1 MNTVQTVARAHDF
14 RARTKGN
21 MTELGIDGISQ
32 ATAYTSGGSSVIYE
46 AWQKDFD
53 RRVAVKVLRGP
64 AGEETQRRFQRER
77 HAAGRLSGHPGIVDI
92 YSGGVTD
99 AGELYLVMP
108 FIEGGSLQNELVRS
122 GRFSLKNA
130 VTDVVAIAEA
140 VEFAHRQGVIHRDLK
155 PANILRDSAGRPL
168 VTDFGIAR
176 LIDGEVASATVAATT
191 PLYAA
196 PEILANGTASPASD
210 VYSLGAMLYAL
221 LAGRPA
227 FSEGN
232 AENIW
237 TVLERIRS
245 NDPEPIDGVPLQ
257 VMDVIRVAMSKTP
270 INRPTSAGLFAQYL
284 RFAIDE
290 ATRGANSAS
299 SARGQH
305 FATSESIDLRDDSN
319 EWVNART
326 TMVSDTPQSPVR
338 PATIGTGPS
347 TPSRPG
353 SWQQPAAAYRQHPND
368 HHGQH
373 HPTRG
378 HEGHMGARSDDG
390 IPSRWMVA
398 AAAALAVIMLAGV
411 GVYQFVRSST
421 SPGDRLEVA
430 AEQSFE
436 PVVAPTA
443 TPEPTSEPTAVPE
456 SIPVTAIPATATAV
470 PTATPEPT
478 PVPDFSNTIF
488 AVSFDTDDWELR
500 RDTRDVGYGFRTDFR
515 DEATG
520 NFVYIDATP
529 ADRATPGASIEQSA
543 HWVHRN
549 IASASPVINERI
561 GDKEAWTFE
570 FIGNDGS
577 KRIDIFFELD
587 GTGYAVVGGSHTGDS
602 EAAFASARALVAS
615 LSTATPSSQL

>member
-1 MNTVQTVARAHDF
+1 
-14 RARTKGN
+14 
-21 MTELGIDGISQ
+21 MTQLGIDGITQ

-46 AWQKDFD
+46 AWQEDFG

-92 YSGGVTD
+92 YSGGVTE

-130 VTDVVAIAEA
+130 VNDVVAIAEA
-140 VEFAHRQGVIHRDLK
+140 VEFAHRQGVIHRDIK
-155 PANILRDSAGRPL
+155 PANILRDKAGRPL

-196 PEILANGTASPASD
+196 PEILSNGTASPASD

-227 FSEGN
+227 FSEGGTD
-232 AENIW
+232 NIW
-237 TVLERIRS
+237 TVLERIRT
-245 NDPEPIDGVPLQ
+245 NDPEPIEGVPLQ

-290 ATRGANSAS
+290 ATRGVSNGSNNRGQHYATSNSMGGRNNDWIGGGNSAS
-299 SARGQH
+299 P
-305 FATSESIDLRDDSN
+305 ATA
-319 EWVNART
+319 V
-326 TMVSDTPQSPVR
+326 DTPQTPVR
-338 PATIGTGPS
+338 M
-347 TPSRPG
+347 
-353 SWQQPAAAYRQHPND
+353 PAASNPRPAPTSGGWEAPAAGYGHQQQHP
-368 HHGQH
+368 
-373 HPTRG
+373 PG
-378 HEGHMGARSDDG
+378 HYPVREYDGRMVAASDEGV
-390 IPSRWMVA
+390 PSRWMVG

-411 GVYQFVRSST
+411 GIYQFVRTSS
-421 SPGDRLEVA
+421 SPNSGLEVA
-430 AEQSFE
+430 AEQPFDG
-436 PVVAPTA
+436 VVAPSA
-443 TPEPTSEPTAVPE
+443 TPAPNPEPTAVPE
-456 SIPVTAIPATATAV
+456 SIPATTIPPTAVPSATAE

-478 PVPDFSNTIF
+478 PDFTNTMFTVRF
-488 AVSFDTDDWELR
+488 ASEDWELR

-515 DEATG
+515 DNLTG
-520 NFVYIDATP
+520 DFVYVDATP
-529 ADRATPGASIEQSA
+529 ADRATPGTSIEQSA
-543 HWVHRN
+543 RWVHRN
-549 IASASPVINERI
+549 IASASPVTNETI

-570 FIGNDGS
+570 FVGNDGS
-577 KRIDIFFELD
+577 RRIDIFFELD
-587 GTGYAVVGGSHTGDS
+587 GTGYAVVGGTKGGDPD
-602 EAAFASARALVAS
+602 AAFASARAFVAS
-615 LSTATPSSQL
+615 LTSAGAQL

>member
-1 MNTVQTVARAHDF
+1 
-14 RARTKGN
+14 
-21 MTELGIDGISQ
+21 
-32 ATAYTSGGSSVIYE
+32 
-46 AWQKDFD
+46 
-53 RRVAVKVLRGP
+53 
-64 AGEETQRRFQRER
+64 
-77 HAAGRLSGHPGIVDI
+77 
-92 YSGGVTD
+92 
-99 AGELYLVMP
+99 
-108 FIEGGSLQNELVRS
+108 
-122 GRFSLKNA
+122 
-130 VTDVVAIAEA
+130 
-140 VEFAHRQGVIHRDLK
+140 
-155 PANILRDSAGRPL
+155 
-168 VTDFGIAR
+168 
-176 LIDGEVASATVAATT
+176 
-191 PLYAA
+191 
-196 PEILANGTASPASD
+196 
-210 VYSLGAMLYAL
+210 
-221 LAGRPA
+221 
-227 FSEGN
+227 
-232 AENIW
+232 
-237 TVLERIRS
+237 
-245 NDPEPIDGVPLQ
+245 
-257 VMDVIRVAMSKTP
+257 
-270 INRPTSAGLFAQYL
+270 
-284 RFAIDE
+284 
-290 ATRGANSAS
+290 
-299 SARGQH
+299 
-305 FATSESIDLRDDSN
+305 
-319 EWVNART
+319 
-326 TMVSDTPQSPVR
+326 
-338 PATIGTGPS
+338 
-347 TPSRPG
+347 
-353 SWQQPAAAYRQHPND
+353 
-368 HHGQH
+368 
-373 HPTRG
+373 
-378 HEGHMGARSDDG
+378 MGARPDDG